1 MRKFLSLIVIL
12 LVGHLCFAGSP
23 RKAIPEMDCIHT
35 DKGDLT
41 MYGSAVGFDK
51 LFSKMDSLIAN
62 NTGRVNIVH
71 MGGSHVEA
79 GVLTEQLRC
88 NLMLMSD
95 STTYQNAGLGMT
107 FPYTVA
113 KLNTPLGYTSKREG
127 TWTNIKNT
135 KAVPE
140 GKSLG
145 LTGLAISTNE
155 SSAYAGIVG
164 RQRMGYSNPPR
175 TWFNHV
181 TLLGYMSNDNI
192 YPVLETRDSTFVPDA
207 IALGESLS
215 RKDSIWTYTLPYE
228 VDSILIKS
236 NGKSGSLSITGAYC
250 TNDDPGFVVSPI
262 GVNGAS
268 LVSYLRCEDFDRDL
282 ALTSPDMVI
291 LGIGINDASGT
302 NFKEEVFTDRYCTLI
317 DKIRTVNPDCAI
329 IFITNNDSCRRVKK
343 TYVNNPN
350 GALVKTLMH
359 SLAKRY
365 DAAVWDLFDVMGG
378 LKSVFTWEKEG
389 LCKKDKIHFTNEGY
403 MILGDMLY
411 NAIAKE
417 YDQWKEKGG
426 ER

>member
-1 MRKFLSLIVIL
+1 MRIVISLMLVL
-12 LVGHLCFAGSP
+12 LGSCICFAGTP
-23 RKAIPEMDCIHT
+23 KKAIPQKACIHT
-35 DKGDLT
+35 EKGDLT
-41 MYGSAVGFDK
+41 MYGNKVGFDK
-51 LFSKMDSLIAN
+51 LFSKMDSLIEN
-62 NTGRVNIVH
+62 NTGRVNIAH
-71 MGGSHVEA
+71 LGGSHVEA
-79 GVLTEQLRC
+79 GVMTEQLRC

-95 STTYQNAGLGMT
+95 STSYQNAGLGMT

-140 GKSLG
+140 GKTLG
-145 LTGLAISTNE
+145 LTGLAVSTNE
-155 SSAYAGIVG
+155 PGAYAGIVG

-181 TLLGYMSNDNI
+181 TLTGYMSNDNI
-192 YPVLETRDSTFVPDA
+192 YPVIVAKDSTFVSDA
-207 IALGESLS
+207 IASGDSLS
-215 RKDSIWTYTLPYE
+215 RKDSIWTFTLPFE
-228 VDSILIKS
+228 TDSIIIKS
-236 NGKSGSLSITGAYC
+236 NGKPGTLTITGAYC

-268 LVSYLRCEDFDRDL
+268 LVSYLRCNDLERDL
-282 ALTSPDMVI
+282 RILSPDMVI

-302 NFKEEVFTDRYCTLI
+302 SFKEDLFFDRYSTLI
-317 DKIRTVNPDCAI
+317 DMIRRVNPDCAL

-350 GALVKTLMH
+350 GALVKKQMH
-359 SLAKRY
+359 SLAKKY
-365 DAAVWDLFDVMGG
+365 DGAVFDLFDVMGG

-403 MILGDMLY
+403 TILGDMLY

-417 YDQWKEKGG
+417 YDQWKEEGG
-426 ER
+426 QK